1 MDQSDGLNVQ
11 RLFKV
16 DVASSVESD
25 GSIFSILKLRK
36 AIGPIK
42 NKILSLI
49 RWKNTWLHGLL

>member
-16 DVASSVESD
+16 DVVSNVESD
-25 GSIFSILKLRK
+25 GSIFSILRSRK

-49 RWKNTWLHGLL
+49 R